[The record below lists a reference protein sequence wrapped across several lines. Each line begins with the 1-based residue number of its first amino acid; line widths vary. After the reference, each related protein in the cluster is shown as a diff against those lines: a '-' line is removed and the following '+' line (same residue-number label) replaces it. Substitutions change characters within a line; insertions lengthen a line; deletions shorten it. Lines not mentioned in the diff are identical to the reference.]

1 MNIIKRAAA
10 IVLSG
15 AIMTTAFTSCN
26 LFKKLSMSEMM
37 STMSEIKSG
46 AVKFSG
52 NFEDEE
58 SKIDFSFDGAFN
70 NRNVSFGNLTFN
82 STGEQDQDIN
92 LNCNDYL
99 KYVDKN
105 LYLNIES
112 LIKSINSVSPLSA
125 SSATLVDSLGV
136 KWVKVP
142 MDVEL
147 NDEAEKQ
154 SAELNNTLINSF
166 TDILKSS
173 ETEIVEQDNGY
184 TVTIKDNKKFAKIAE
199 ELAKKLKS
207 EKDSYLSQ
215 YKSAIKAV
223 DYNKVLESSTDA
235 LIEAIKS
242 LCDKLEIKYTDED
255 LTLIKEQ
262 INNTISTE
270 GFNLS
275 DEEWSEFE
283 DGYDDMVKGI
293 EDAQKEIS
301 DSKDEVT
308 VTYTVSLEG
317 KEGSR
322 VGKQTITIDGKD
334 EDGKKI
340 SGKVNFEI
348 NEEEKSIDA
357 PKDAKTLGE
366 CAGNLVDYMVKNGT
380 IPEDQLEMFKGINLS
395 DLLDEFESGYN
406 GYGDKNYDYDYD
418 DYQDTNDIDLDE
430 FNDSADVA

>member
-1 MNIIKRAAA
+1 M
-10 IVLSG
+10 
-15 AIMTTAFTSCN
+15 
-26 LFKKLSMSEMM
+26 
-37 STMSEIKSG
+37 
-46 AVKFSG
+46 
-52 NFEDEE
+52 
-58 SKIDFSFDGAFN
+58 
-70 NRNVSFGNLTFN
+70 
-82 STGEQDQDIN
+82 
-92 LNCNDYL
+92 
-99 KYVDKN
+99 
-105 LYLNIES
+105 
-112 LIKSINSVSPLSA
+112 IKSINSVSPLSA

-308 VTYTVSLEG
+308 VTYTVSLDG

-380 IPEDQLEMFKGINLS
+380 IPEEQLEMFKGINLS